1 MRKQL
6 SVWQQ
11 RMSYA
16 PYWYLILG
24 GLLLV
29 TILFI
34 NHLRTGQTPRATAV
48 VIPVLNLPIFWYGIC
63 IVGGIALGAYVVS
76 RLANERAVAL
86 FNETVP
92 PGVQEQDTAVLPLSA
107 ELQLKLQQRRVHTV
121 GQLLFRWGLDPR
133 ALGLK
138 PAEID
143 TIGQE
148 LEETPGVDGAWLTN
162 APWRIWNPDH
172 VWNGLIVCL
181 LFAVIGAR
189 LYHVLTPS
197 PSMAA
202 FGIETPWDYFRNP
215 MQLINIRAGGLGIY
229 GGLAG
234 GALGLFIYTRRQ
246 RIPTLAWADLAVV
259 GVALGQ
265 VFGRW
270 GNFFNQELYGRPT
283 TLPWAITI
291 TEAHRLPGYEEFSQ
305 FHPAFLYESLWNLL
319 AFLVLY
325 TLAKRHSTRLL
336 TGELTALYLTFYAVG
351 RILLE
356 TVRLDSRTLNLFGL
370 DLNMA
375 VATFVSLLV
384 ALAMAAW
391 VLARRWRRRAA
402 VGNR

>member
-1 MRKQL
+1 MRKQF
-6 SVWQQ
+6 STWQQ
-11 RMSYA
+11 RIGLE
-16 PYWYLILG
+16 PYWYLIG
-24 GLLLV
+24 GGVILV
-29 TILFI
+29 AVLFFT
-34 NHLRTGQTPRATAV
+34 HLRTGQMPAATAFV
-48 VIPVLNLPIFWYGIC
+48 VPVLNLPVFWYGIC

-76 RLANERAVAL
+76 RLANERAIAL
-86 FNETVP
+86 FNQTVP
-92 PGVQEQDTAVLPLSA
+92 EHVREQDTAVLPLSA
-107 ELQLKLQQRRVHTV
+107 ELHLRLTQRHIATL
-121 GQLLFRWGLDPR
+121 GELLFRWGLDPR
-133 ALGLK
+133 TLELK
-138 PAEID
+138 PAELD
-143 TIGQE
+143 TIGQV
-148 LEETPGVDGAWLTN
+148 LTETPGINTSWLVD

-172 VWNGLIVCL
+172 VWNGLIICL
-181 LFAVIGAR
+181 LFAVVGAR

-325 TLAKRHSTRLL
+325 TLVKRYSPRLL
-336 TGELTALYLTFYAVG
+336 TGELTALYLIFYAVG

-356 TVRLDSRTLNLFGL
+356 TVRLDSRTLNLLGL
-370 DLNMA
+370 NLNMA
-375 VATFVSLLV
+375 IATFVSLLV
-384 ALAMAAW
+384 ALVMAAW
-391 VLARRWRRRAA
+391 VLARRWRQRW
-402 VGNR
+402 

>member
-1 MRKQL
+1 MSKPMRQQL
-6 SVWQQ
+6 SNWQQ
-11 RMSYA
+11 RLGVE
-16 PYWYLILG
+16 PYWYLILA

-34 NHLRTGQTPRATAV
+34 NHLRTGNTPAATAV
-48 VIPVLNLPIFWYGIC
+48 VIPVLNLPIFWYGIF
-63 IVGGIALGAYVVS
+63 IVGGIALGGYVVS

-86 FNETVP
+86 FNEVVP
-92 PGVQEQDTAVLPLSA
+92 ASVQGQDTAVLGLSA
-107 ELQLKLQQRRVHTV
+107 ELSLKLNQRHITTL
-121 GQLLFRWGLDPR
+121 GELLFRWGLDPR
-133 ALGLK
+133 NLGLK

-143 TIGQE
+143 TIGQA
-148 LEETPGVDGAWLTN
+148 LQETPGVENGWVVD

-291 TEAHRLPGYEEFSQ
+291 TEAHRLPGYEEFSR

-325 TLAKRHSTRLL
+325 TLAKRYSARLL
-336 TGELTALYLTFYAVG
+336 TGELTALYLIFYAVG

-356 TVRLDSRTLNLFGL
+356 MVRLDSRTLELFGL
-370 DLNMA
+370 NLNMA
-375 VATFVSLLV
+375 IATFVSLLV
-384 ALAMAAW
+384 ALLMGVW
-391 VLARRWRRRAA
+391 VIVRRWKGARP
-402 VGNR
+402 